1 MKSLKKKNDRVTLK
15 TLRGVNESL
24 FSLLLFPTTKK
35 KRFFQFVSL
44 ILGPMCYQLDDR
56 PSIGHRFL
64 TLVKYFSGFYGARE
78 VAAADR

>member
-1 MKSLKKKNDRVTLK
+1 MKSLKKKKRSCHAENATGRE
-15 TLRGVNESL
+15 RESFL
-24 FSLLLFPTTKK
+24 SSIISHHEK

-64 TLVKYFSGFYGARE
+64 TLVKYFSSFYGARE